1 MDTIEKVIWIV
12 AIISI
17 VSLVLVFSILSADA
31 QRPYEGDKYEYL
43 GIRHDVRPQVCLF
56 EPNPTHVD
64 WKYWKDVEF

>member
-1 MDTIEKVIWIV
+1 MDKLK
-12 AIISI
+12 I
-17 VSLVLVFSILSADA
+17 VSLVLIVFSVSMVLTVSTVSAQYPD
-31 QRPYEGDKYEYL
+31 EGSDRYDYL